1 MCTGTNVFCKNLGDS
16 LHSLQ
21 KKTNKP
27 NTPTHN
33 LKQPKMQTLHNDTAS
48 TTITTKKTIQNKI
61 KALDVQRKSLE
72 LESGAIT
79 DELLAPTYGD
89 DGDVGAPIG
98 IHTPL
103 VDSEGYPR
111 GDIDVYRARH
121 LRHRL
126 SVIQVDYRE
135 LMKELERE
143 LSRLSAFSN
152 RAGGGVLDE
161 SKARM
166 EKKPKPKFDK
176 KTGKWVVMNWD
187 GSVAGVPGGERR
199 LFHDLEGASDDTA
212 SADEEQMKGMTERMS
227 LTERGEGFKK
237 DEKEEVVLYP
247 FASVES
253 VASGSPAEVGG
264 LRVGDLIVRFG
275 SANMSNNRN
284 LKSIAELVPQAA
296 AGNQGIDVIVIR
308 PNEKQ
313 IITPCEL
320 RLEKGV
326 TCKIYP
332 CPWNG
337 RGLLGCHIIPYH
349 HHS

>member
-1 MCTGTNVFCKNLGDS
+1 
-16 LHSLQ
+16 
-21 KKTNKP
+21 
-27 NTPTHN
+27 
-33 LKQPKMQTLHNDTAS
+33 MQTLHDNTTSTVTA
-48 TTITTKKTIQNKI
+48 KKTIQNKI

-135 LMKELERE
+135 LMKEMERE
-143 LSRLSAFSN
+143 LSRLSAFSVGN
-152 RAGGGVLDE
+152 RSCGGVVLDE

-199 LFHDLEGASDDTA
+199 LFHNLEGASDDTA

-237 DEKEEVVLYP
+237 EEEEEVVLYP

-296 AGNQGIDVIVIR
+296 ADNQGIDVIVIR

>member
-1 MCTGTNVFCKNLGDS
+1 MEA
-16 LHSLQ
+16 LHD
-21 KKTNKP
+21 
-27 NTPTHN
+27 
-33 LKQPKMQTLHNDTAS
+33 DTAS
-48 TTITTKKTIQNKI
+48 TGTAKKTIQHKI
-61 KALDVQRKSLE
+61 KALDVRRKSLE

-89 DGDVGAPIG
+89 DGNVGAPIG

-111 GDIDVYRARH
+111 GDIDVYRARY

-126 SVIQVDYRE
+126 SVIQVDHKE
-135 LMKELERE
+135 LMKEIERE
-143 LSRLSAFSN
+143 LGRLSAVSDGNGSN
-152 RAGGGVLDE
+152 RNGVVLDE

-187 GSVAGVPGGERR
+187 GSVAGISGGERR
-199 LFHDLEGASDDTA
+199 LFNNLEGAEDETTG
-212 SADEEQMKGMTERMS
+212 ADEEQMKGMTERMS
-227 LTERGEGFKK
+227 LTEKGESSKENE
-237 DEKEEVVLYP
+237 EKEVALYP

-264 LRVGDLIVRFG
+264 LRVGDLIIRFG

-296 AGNQGIDVIVIR
+296 ASNQGIDVIIIR

-313 IITPCEL
+313 ITTPCEL

-349 HHS
+349 HHI